1 MEVLSRRETLVLTG
15 HLCPK
20 CNEFTELVESSEIY
34 GTDFGLLYRCPTCHA
49 YVGCHKGSLNA
60 KGSVAGRNLREL
72 RKAAH
77 HSFDSMWK
85 SGDMNREDAY
95 AWLSKRLGIPRFLTH
110 VGMFDEAQ
118 CRRTIELCK
127 AYAKDEGI
135 RRI

>member
-1 MEVLSRRETLVLTG
+1 MEPTSDFSTGARRVTHTSG
-15 HLCPK
+15 A
-20 CNEFTELVESSEIY
+20 T
-34 GTDFGLLYRCPTCHA
+34 R
-49 YVGCHKGSLNA
+49 GSLNA

-127 AYAKDEGI
+127 AYAKEEGI

>member
-1 MEVLSRRETLVLTG
+1 MKTPSKREILVLTG

-20 CNEFTELVESSEIY
+20 CDEFTELVESSEIY

-72 RKAAH
+72 RKSAH
-77 HSFDSMWK
+77 
-85 SGDMNREDAY
+85 
-95 AWLSKRLGIPRFLTH
+95 RL
-110 VGMFDEAQ
+110 FDEAQ

-127 AYAKDEGI
+127 AYAKEEGI

>member
-1 MEVLSRRETLVLTG
+1 MKTPSKREILVLTG

-20 CNEFTELVESSEIY
+20 CDEFTEFVESSEIY
-34 GTDFGLLYRCPTCHA
+34 GTDFGLLYR
-49 YVGCHKGSLNA
+49 S
-60 KGSVAGRNLREL
+60 
-72 RKAAH
+72 AH
-77 HSFDSMWK
+77 RLFDDMWK

-127 AYAKDEGI
+127 AYAKEEGI

>member
-1 MEVLSRRETLVLTG
+1 MKTPSKREILVLTG

-20 CNEFTELVESSEIY
+20 CDEFTELVESSEIY

-49 YVGCHKGSLNA
+49 YVECHKGSLNA

-72 RKAAH
+72 RKSAH
-77 HSFDSMWK
+77 RLFDDMWK

-95 AWLSKRLGIPRFLTH
+95 EWLSERLGIPRYLTH

-118 CRRTIELCK
+118 CRRTI
-127 AYAKDEGI
+127 
-135 RRI
+135 

>member
-1 MEVLSRRETLVLTG
+1 MKTPSKREILVLTG

-20 CNEFTELVESSEIY
+20 CDEFTELVESSEIY

-60 KGSVAGRNLREL
+60 KGSVAGRNLL
-72 RKAAH
+72 
-77 HSFDSMWK
+77 FDDMWK

-95 AWLSKRLGIPRFLTH
+95 EWLSERLGIPRYLTH

-127 AYAKDEGI
+127 TYAKEE
-135 RRI
+135 

>member
-95 AWLSKRLGIPRFLTH
+95 AWLSERLGTPRFLTH
-110 VGMFDEAQ
+110 VGMFDEA
-118 CRRTIELCK
+118 
-127 AYAKDEGI
+127 
-135 RRI
+135 